1 MRNIPKKS
9 SSVIRSLPGSLGS
22 DNNKNLMESGNFSFM
37 RKGNQRKERTT
48 KYENTPMKK
57 SVVSSY
63 STEPADLTRF
73 NQPHIEVIGV
83 TQLRKYSQ
91 NLRDD
96 IKTLSSDS
104 ETDYEVL
111 DSDYSESSGEE
122 EDDFAVDGYVK
133 FLEPLVN
140 TVSFVGC

>member
-1 MRNIPKKS
+1 MPNIPKKS

-22 DNNKNLMESGNFSFM
+22 DNNNNLMESGNFSFM
-37 RKGNQRKERTT
+37 RKGKQSKERTT

-57 SVVSSY
+57 SVVSSH

-73 NQPHIEVIGV
+73 NQPHTEIIGV
-83 TQLRKYSQ
+83 TQLPKSSQ
-91 NLRDD
+91 TLRDG

-104 ETDYEVL
+104 ETDYEIMN
-111 DSDYSESSGEE
+111 SDYSESSGEDD
-122 EDDFAVDGYVK
+122 DDFAVDGYVK

-140 TVSFVGC
+140 AVSFIGC